1 MGDWRSPRPVKR
13 GVPILRSVCRRS
25 VKSSVA
31 ASVADSSKSSPASVT
46 RPSVGMSERVYRPVR
61 KPAPSGPRAGRP
73 NRPPCKGQQLQLCRT
88 RHHAERLASRDLQ
101 DSSRGRNPRHLRKA
115 ADDHPCRCAAPGRLQ
130 GVIYNYTDYR
140 VREARATLVTSVMK
154 SLLLA
159 TRSRNRALSPLSRW
173 PNSPVVKRIF
183 YSACLLSG
191 RGCDSA
197 TCQAADNGQQ
207 LRWFHR
213 LR

>member
-1 MGDWRSPRPVKR
+1 M
-13 GVPILRSVCRRS
+13 
-25 VKSSVA
+25 
-31 ASVADSSKSSPASVT
+31 
-46 RPSVGMSERVYRPVR
+46 R

-73 NRPPCKGQQLQLCRT
+73 NRPPCKGQQLQLGRT
-88 RHHAERLASRDLQ
+88 RHHAERLPSRDLQ

-159 TRSRNRALSPLSRW
+159 ARSRNRALSPLSGW
-173 PNSPVVKRIF
+173 PNSP
-183 YSACLLSG
+183 LLSESSTQPACC
-191 RGCDSA
+191 RGGGVIPRRARPLTTASNSA
-197 TCQAADNGQQ
+197 GSTGFAK
-207 LRWFHR
+207 
-213 LR
+213 